1 MRSRAHRQDTVVNTE
16 GAENDLMAGKNT
28 HCQAVQVAR
37 NGNDQEAA
45 VAVAGKSALRVAAVQ
60 QGGPGA

>member
-1 MRSRAHRQDTVVNTE
+1 MNTE